1 MNPRVHRLVGIEPDN
16 LLGFLALLGLLRCL
30 EEARPEWRPRA
41 SWSVDEPPTR
51 PMLHLADGSDAREV
65 ATGAGDG
72 LGRLAAAHAFFD
84 RKNLKYTPP
93 EARAALVEA
102 RSDGGHRA
110 RLWASMV
117 SDQAKR
123 ERVETVDGTPLC
135 LIFGQGHQH
144 FLERLASVPNT
155 PVPPGSAGRRRG
167 AKTENDHLF
176 DALFAPWR
184 RDDPSDSF
192 RWDPV
197 EDVRYAYRAGDP
209 SQAKYKQRTQHG
221 ANRLAAIG
229 ISVLTVFPRR
239 IGREVRLTVRGG
251 GRMGRDFTF
260 TWPIWRSPMSLT
272 GIEALLDHPRLAEQ
286 STRRTLGVAEV
297 RQARRISVGKFMN
310 FTRATRVE
318 SRT

>member
-51 PMLHLADGSDAREV
+51 PVLHLVDGSDAREV
-65 ATGAGDG
+65 AAGAVDG
-72 LGRLAAAHAFFD
+72 LTRLGSAQASFD
-84 RKNLKYTPP
+84 RTNLKYSPQ
-93 EARAALVEA
+93 EAREALVAA
-102 RSDGGHRA
+102 RADGGHRA
-110 RLWASMV
+110 RLWASLV

-123 ERVETVDGTPLC
+123 EKVETVDGTPLC
-135 LIFGQGHQH
+135 LLFGQGHQH
-144 FLERLASVPNT
+144 FLERLASAPNT
-155 PVPPGSAGRRRG
+155 PVPPASAGRRRK

-184 RDDPSDSF
+184 RDDLSDSF

-209 SQAKYKQRTQHG
+209 SQSKYKQRTQHG

-239 IGREVRLTVRGG
+239 VGREVRLTVRGG
-251 GRMGRDFTF
+251 GRASRGFTF

-272 GIEALLDHPRLAEQ
+272 GIEALLDHPRLADE
-286 STRRTLGVAEV
+286 STRRALGVVEV